1 LKCRRLAVGWRY
13 FTRTSDHRETLDVAK
28 TKSTKKSKGENAVI
42 RYLRDTRAELRKVRW
57 PTRQE
62 AWSLTKIV
70 LAVTISMALF
80 MGLMDTVFSWWLGGL
95 VGGSVIAIIFAI
107 VAVVGGIAALV
118 VASMR
123 GAQ

>member
-1 LKCRRLAVGWRY
+1 M
-13 FTRTSDHRETLDVAK
+13 
-28 TKSTKKSKGENAVI
+28 KKSKGENVVI

-80 MGLMDTVFSWWLGGL
+80 LGLLDTVFAWWLGGL
-95 VGGSVIAIIFAI
+95 VGGSVIAIAL
-107 VAVVGGIAALV
+107 AVVVVIGSIAALV
-118 VASMR
+118 VLSLR
-123 GAQ
+123 RAQ